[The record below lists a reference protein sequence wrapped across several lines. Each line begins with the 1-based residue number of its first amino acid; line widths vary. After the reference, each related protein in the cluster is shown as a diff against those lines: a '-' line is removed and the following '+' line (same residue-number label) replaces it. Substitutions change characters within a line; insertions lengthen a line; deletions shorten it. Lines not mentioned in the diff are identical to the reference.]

1 MKITNDIIADLWPLY
16 LDGSA
21 SADTK
26 ALVDE
31 VLRENPEW
39 KESLQGDQIT
49 AGSFPLPDV
58 QPDKE
63 TKMWNQ
69 IKMRIRQLRWLR
81 LLALAFTGLAFGRI
95 VSDTSWDYPPGP
107 RRFVATAI
115 VAGICWIA
123 YFTAVTRLR
132 RPGV

>member
-1 MKITNDIIADLWPLY
+1 MKITKDIIADLWPLY
-16 LDGSA
+16 ADGTA

-31 VLRENPEW
+31 VLQENPEW
-39 KESLQGDQIT
+39 KKSLQGDQT
-49 AGSFPLPDV
+49 SAGSFPLPDV

-81 LLALAFTGLAFGRI
+81 LLALAFTAVAFGRI
-95 VSDTSWDYPPGP
+95 VQDTTWTSSP
-107 RRFVATAI
+107 RRFIATAI

-123 YFTAVTRLR
+123 YLTAVTRLR